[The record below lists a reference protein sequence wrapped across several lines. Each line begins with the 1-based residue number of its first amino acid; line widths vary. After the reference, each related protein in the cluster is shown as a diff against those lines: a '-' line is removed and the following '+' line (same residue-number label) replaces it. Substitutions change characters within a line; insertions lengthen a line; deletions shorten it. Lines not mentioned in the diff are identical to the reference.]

1 METLR
6 KPGRR
11 YRRFRHE
18 NRYDKPLLIFL
29 IDTFLAVARLGL
41 LVLALLSI
49 WLLADRLRQSSQPS
63 SVKVM
68 QSSLENTS
76 TTPEVN
82 SQAVGTQVI
91 IVDAAKEAKVL
102 TLKAAV
108 EDEAAVEDIE
118 TIDTAARTRPDL
130 VDEEWITQL
139 DPEHYIVQ
147 YSSSTDLESLKE
159 FVPVI
164 DNAEEIAIYPFKENQ
179 AGRLVYGIATGVFPD
194 LDTALKSLE
203 ELPAEA
209 RAHNPWIRPVREL
222 IEQVNDVADL

>member
-1 METLR
+1 MEMLR

-102 TLKAAV
+102 TLK
-108 EDEAAVEDIE
+108 AAVEDIE

>member
-1 METLR
+1 MEMLR

-108 EDEAAVEDIE
+108 EDIE

-179 AGRLVYGIATGVFPD
+179 AGRLVYGIATGVVPD

>member
-1 METLR
+1 MEILR

-18 NRYDKPLLIFL
+18 YRYDKPLLIFL
-29 IDTFLAVARLGL
+29 TDTFLTLAKIGL

-68 QSSLENTS
+68 QSSLENPS

-82 SQAVGTQVI
+82 SQAVGTPTI
-91 IVDAAKEAKVL
+91 TVDAAKEAKVL
-102 TLKAAV
+102 TLK
-108 EDEAAVEDIE
+108 AAVEDIE